1 MGGSK
6 LKTICFVTTGDIAA
20 IATAKR
26 ALGLAN
32 PLSDLGWMVHVIM
45 EDTDENRHRAAMECD
60 ERVKVHF
67 MSYTSPIDEKNKKS
81 SLLEEIKPDYVYL
94 CAFVFRNM
102 VSVNFKCKK
111 LVEHSELRSA
121 ITDVSWWRRGYE
133 LFSEYY
139 SLVYADGILNASVY
153 LQKLN
158 RKRAG
163 RILREK
169 LPMLYFPYA
178 YNGDLCKMVVRKDCV
193 GWEKSD
199 GDVFVTYLGSLSRAY
214 RTIDIA
220 KAVHRIGRVDIK
232 LLLLGDGDDRQRI
245 QAYVAEN
252 NLGQQVWMPGYV
264 NEELI
269 PTFFSLTDVFVL
281 PMNDTVQDKAR
292 CPSKLYMYLPYG
304 KPIVTAK
311 VGEPY
316 EVLKDNGIYYATG
329 SVDDLSRAILTALS
343 KKTLGLDS
351 RCHEWTERAKQ
362 FDEWIKRSFGQA
374 GI

>member
-1 MGGSK
+1 MGSK

>member
-121 ITDVSWWRRGYE
+121 ITDVSWWRKGYE

-245 QAYVAEN
+245 QAYVTEN